1 MKNPNSCEWLP
12 LDKKKTTGARKV
24 LQMIY
29 NNMWCY
35 LLRGYRSVTLF

>member
-12 LDKKKTTGARKV
+12 LDKKEATGARKV

-29 NNMWCY
+29 NNM
-35 LLRGYRSVTLF
+35 